1 MYVIKKDGIKRYV
14 GEIKKE
20 IPSGKFKNAFIKY
33 MYNLVT
39 LVGELKIPKGITMLA
54 VCLTIDNIN
63 EYPIL
68 YLKVVPNQIV
78 GIRITGDSTGSAYS
92 DGYSLYE
99 FIVNG
104 KNILSDTSPSLGLN
118 LMRGMYITCD
128 YSEEI
133 NNYKG
138 GAPIIDIRNFPTISE
153 EEYNKN
159 PKLHFERIDDK

>member
-33 MYNLVT
+33 MYNLAT

-78 GIRITGDSTGSAYS
+78 GIRIAGDSTGSAYY

-104 KNILSDTSPSLGLN
+104 KEILSDTSPLLGRS
-118 LMRGMYITCD
+118 LMRGMNIICS

-138 GAPIIDIRNFPTISE
+138 DAPIIDIRNFPTISE
-153 EEYNKN
+153 EEYNEN